1 METKKL
7 VSRTDYLLSGG
18 LEELHQESK
27 EWLDTIAFL
36 KDETRF
42 FEKLLA
48 GRVVETYP
56 DNAYS
61 QILRQ
66 MDQVHKMLFEYL
78 SEEIIRHEKLLSRIN
93 KREPGIADYNY
104 REQHRKLK
112 GKIELFLKDFREFKK
127 MVFGY
132 AKKW

>member
-18 LEELHQESK
+18 LEELHQEST
-27 EWLDTIAFL
+27 EWMETIAFL

-48 GRVVETYP
+48 KREVKTYP

-61 QILRQ
+61 QMLKQ
-66 MDQVHKMLFEYL
+66 LDQVHKMLFEYL
-78 SEEIIRHEKLLSRIN
+78 SEEIVQHEKLLSRIEEG
-93 KREPGIADYNY
+93 EPGISVYDY
-104 REQHRKLK
+104 REKHRKLK
-112 GKIELFLKDFREFKK
+112 GKMELFLKDFREFKK

>member
-27 EWLDTIAFL
+27 EWLETIAFL

-61 QILRQ
+61 QI
-66 MDQVHKMLFEYL
+66 LFEYL